1 MATNIPINEIFTKI
15 DFDTDEI
22 NGIVTSMQADK
33 LTRSF
38 VISVTYKTV
47 VSASVL
53 ERYSEEIK
61 KCYKAE
67 HVQIIP
73 SYDIENPSAAVILKA
88 AANSVYQIG
97 SEVPFFKA
105 IFDSCEYEYDND
117 MNMII

>member
-67 HVQIIP
+67 HVKILP
-73 SYDIENPSAAVILKA
+73 TYAIENPSSEDIVKAVS
-88 AANSVYQIG
+88 NCVYAIG
-97 SEVPFFKA
+97 CEKTFYKA
-105 IFDSCEYEYDND
+105 IFDSCD
-117 MNMII
+117 